1 MASTSPVVKRK
12 TNDEPTSAP
21 RKKQHIVREQ
31 EEELALLQ
39 SLDFSALNSTS
50 AISERFDHL
59 GRSLI
64 HDFHLVVK
72 SSNEETVFEI
82 LELEFYLR
90 KDGCHEDPFTHG
102 SEEQKVCG
110 KWYFHRAPRPSTDS
124 TRSLTSLTAY
134 RGGSRKGLDITIGD
148 PPPTTL
154 SPYFNQ
160 AMAPNQG
167 STRGG
172 ALLRSLR
179 RVPDNKVVSGPSLLV
194 DEILRLSKAADI
206 LELVEQKWAGDTSVF
221 GSRPTS
227 LFLRAKAPSSQPKP
241 AVYRSPRIGLD
252 LSHPGTT
259 ASSSHP
265 RVVFLTRPYRYI
277 SCPECLTSKGR
288 PQTFLGVLQSC
299 LDTTCAGHDLAS
311 KHVLNELMRI
321 TGLGEKTA
329 SRYLEYYKNG
339 LKSGKLKNFVGPQG
353 KGASSSPAIYLQM
366 MGTLAQYQV
375 KTQQQTL

>member
-90 KDGCHEDPFTHG
+90 KDGCHEDPFTH
-102 SEEQKVCG
+102 
-110 KWYFHRAPRPSTDS
+110 DS

-241 AVYRSPRIGLD
+241 TVYRSPRIGLD

-299 LDTTCAGHDLAS
+299 LDTICAGHDLAS